1 MLPRWHIFYGLL
13 FTILLFVVA
22 PGVSVWYL
30 LLVFLASIFIDLDHY
45 FAFVH
50 KTGRISL
57 LHSFEYHKK
66 QGVWMRSQ
74 ERSGLKPKSD
84 FHLFHTIEFHAL
96 IGLLGMIWI
105 GLFYLFIGMIFHSL
119 LDVIDGVQRNTL
131 HRREYFF
138 FKWLAKKT
146 L

>member
-45 FAFVH
+45 LAFVH
-50 KTGRISL
+50 KTGKISL
-57 LHSFEYHKK
+57 LHSFEYHRK
-66 QGVWMRSQ
+66 QGEWMRSQ
-74 ERSGLKPKSD
+74 ERRGLKPKSD

-119 LDVIDGVQRNTL
+119 LDVIDGVQRNTF